1 MKVVNIHQ
9 AKTTLSQLLESVL
22 AGEEIIIS
30 KAGKPLAR
38 LIPYHTEKKPRTPG
52 YWKGRVKMA
61 EDFDDPFDRIM
72 VAQAIAE
79 DLTFMTRDTK
89 ISLYEIKII

>member
-9 AKTTLSQLLESVL
+9 AKTTLSQLLESAI

-38 LIPYHTEKKPRTPG
+38 LIPYQSEKKPRIPG
-52 YWKGRVKMA
+52 YWNGRVKMA
-61 EDFDDPFDRIM
+61 DDFDDP
-72 VAQAIAE
+72 
-79 DLTFMTRDTK
+79 LPP
-89 ISLYEIKII
+89 EILAGFLGMDDEATP

>member
-61 EDFDDPFDRIM
+61 EDFDDPLPPEIL
-72 VAQAIAE
+72 AG
-79 DLTFMTRDTK
+79 FMGMDDEVT
-89 ISLYEIKII
+89 S

>member
-1 MKVVNIHQ
+1 MKLVNIHQ

-22 AGEEIIIS
+22 AGEEVIIS

-38 LIPYHTEKKPRTPG
+38 LIPYDTEKKPRTPG

-61 EDFDDPFDRIM
+61 DDFEDPLPPEILAGFMGMDD
-72 VAQAIAE
+72 
-79 DLTFMTRDTK
+79 
-89 ISLYEIKII
+89 EITA